1 GELTKMNTVD
11 RVAGGDTTS
20 PAPLVEQQILLA
32 SKLALARAQAE
43 TVDDAMRLTVREI
56 CKMADWKVG
65 EAWVRSGSKLE
76 CSPAWY
82 AGSSDLDRFRAP
94 VGMAIEP
101 GFGLPGLAWKTK
113 KPVWMRDI
121 TSDPRFLRAAV
132 AKEIGVGAGIAV
144 PVPGGD
150 EVVAALGCV

>member
-1 GELTKMNTVD
+1 MSTVD

-32 SKLALARAQAE
+32 SKLALGIAQAE

-65 EAWVRSGSKLE
+65 EAWVRTGSKLE

-82 AGSSDLDRFRAP
+82 AASPDLDRFRAP

-101 GFGLPGLAWKTK
+101 GFGLPGLAWKDK
-113 KPVWMRDI
+113 KPGWMREID
-121 TSDPRFLRAAV
+121 SDSRFLRAQI

-144 PVPGGD
+144 PVLSDD
-150 EVVAALGCV
+150 EVVAV